1 MFPQPRFVSTNG
13 VRLAVFEAKP
23 EKRTRDVCVVL
34 CHGFPE
40 LGFSWRHQL
49 APIAAAGFHVMA
61 PDLRGY
67 GQSNGPDDPQA
78 YTMDQI
84 TADVAGLIAMP
95 AMTGSRCGP
104 RFRRLRLLDDAVLP
118 A

>member
-1 MFPQPRFVSTNG
+1 MDTSLSRGSSMFPEPRFVDTND

-23 EKRTRDVCVVL
+23 ATRTKDVCVVL

-49 APIAAAGFHVMA
+49 QPIADAGFHAMA

-67 GQSNGPDDPQA
+67 GQSNGPADPEA
-78 YTMDQI
+78 YNMAEI
-84 TADVAGLIAMP
+84 TRDVAGLIQNA
-95 AMTGSRCGP
+95 GY
-104 RFRRLRLLDDAVLP
+104 DKAVIV
-118 A
+118 